1 MKVPILTPVLV
12 ALILLISV
20 PAGAQDYR
28 IDLTRTIDWSDW
40 TLDIGVVLNLASAGL
55 KMPAGRS
62 QAEEVADMEFPRL
75 AQPHLFALP
84 VDSSTTVENTIRS
97 GMLNIGAIAG
107 VAIGAKRSAAW
118 LSPDLKELTT
128 GYRIKI
134 LDLVSRLVRH
144 RSAAEAPRTLE
155 PRPTRPYSGI
165 LIYASEELPLHGTR
179 TVTRAEPCFFPK
191 VWDSEMNLIYEK
203 NMVEPAL
210 ARSRGIVRYGSSFDE
225 NSYQDIIGTD
235 PLRILARGLFG
246 IRPTDPIIDRDDA
259 LKIISSM
266 ENRQLLRDGR
276 VVIVIQDKALSK
288 LP

>member
-12 ALILLISV
+12 SLTLLLTA

-28 IDLTRTIDWSDW
+28 IDLTRSVDWSNW

-84 VDSSTTVENTIRS
+84 VDSSTTVESTMRS
-97 GMLNIGAIAG
+97 GILSIGAIAS

-128 GYRIKI
+128 GYRIRI
-134 LDLVSRLVRH
+134 LDLVSQLVRH
-144 RSAAEAPRTLE
+144 QNAAEAPRTLE
-155 PRPTRPYSGI
+155 PRPSRPYSGI

-203 NMVEPAL
+203 NMVEPGI
-210 ARSRGIVRYGSSFDE
+210 ARSRGIVRYGSSME
-225 NSYQDIIGTD
+225 EESYEELIGTD
-235 PLRILARGLFG
+235 PLRILARSFFG

-259 LKIISSM
+259 LKIISSP
-266 ENRQLLRDGR
+266 ENRALLKEGR
-276 VVIVIQDKALSK
+276 VVIVIQEKALE
-288 LP
+288 LLQ